1 MFSSPVLN
9 AFSLNGNGKTHSCLS
24 GDARLSHSPLLP
36 LVLLTKPVIIVGYLK
51 HTSMSGKTEF
61 LFQKEVLLEVE
72 IPLEA
77 MKLRC
82 FIILSG
88 CRVCKWSYSTS
99 PGWAP
104 SSLSLFRW
112 HTCHLDKRMKILCSV
127 SSKCHHILQF
137 CTSLENSEFMLSL
150 VVCITCFCPIKEP
163 SLDCRNDSCR
173 WQLQLRLQLRLPLS
187 SLFT

>member
-61 LFQKEVLLEVE
+61 LFEKEVLLKVE

-82 FIILSG
+82 SIILSG

-99 PGWAP
+99 LDGLQV
-104 SSLSLFRW
+104 LS
-112 HTCHLDKRMKILCSV
+112 C
-127 SSKCHHILQF
+127 
-137 CTSLENSEFMLSL
+137 
-150 VVCITCFCPIKEP
+150 
-163 SLDCRNDSCR
+163 SLDDVHVTWIRGWKSSVQYHPSTTIYCSSALPWRTQNSC
-173 WQLQLRLQLRLPLS
+173 LALLYV
-187 SLFT
+187 

>member
-1 MFSSPVLN
+1 MFSSSVLN

-24 GDARLSHSPLLP
+24 GDARLSRSPLLP
-36 LVLLTKPVIIVGYLK
+36 PVIMVGYLK
-51 HTSMSGKTEF
+51 HTSMSGKAEF
-61 LFQKEVLLEVE
+61 LFEKEVLFKVEV
-72 IPLEA
+72 PLEA

-82 FIILSG
+82 FIILSD
-88 CRVCKWSYSTS
+88 CRVCEWSYSTS

-104 SSLSLFRW
+104 SYFFLFRW
-112 HTCHLDKRMKILCSV
+112 QTCHLDKRMKILSSV

-137 CTSLENSEFMLSL
+137 CTSFENSEFMLSF
-150 VVCITCFCPIKEP
+150 VVCITCFCPTEA

-173 WQLQLRLQLRLPLS
+173 WQLQLWLQLHLPLI